1 MTEISRAPVFHSLII
16 PSVGRPAVLA
26 ATVTSLAR
34 QTAPPDEI
42 ILSVTGEA
50 DFTPGTAKC
59 PGVVIVVGPRGSSV
73 QRNRAID
80 RVHAGAHVV
89 TFLDDDV
96 ELAPEHMEW
105 VRRLFAERGDVAV
118 AWGHM
123 IADGVRHGGID
134 RDQARALIAGH
145 TAAGGFSQAREGGYG
160 ALGGNMHARRAVLDE
175 VRFDERLALYG
186 WLEDRDVAARCAR
199 FGKVGQYDRAV
210 FVHLGVSA
218 GRVSGG
224 RYGFAQVMNPVYLW
238 RKGSLP
244 ARDAGLL
251 CAKAIARNALGA
263 ALRERRIDR
272 SGRLRGNMAALAL
285 LLRRR
290 VAPEYVARIR

>member
-1 MTEISRAPVFHSLII
+1 MFHSVII
-16 PSVGRPAVLA
+16 PSIGRPAVLA
-26 ATVTSLAR
+26 ATVASLRR
-34 QTAPPDEI
+34 QTAPPDEV

-50 DFTPGTAKC
+50 DLTPETARC
-59 PGVVIVVGPRGSSV
+59 PGVAVVVGPRGSSV

-80 RVHAGAHVV
+80 RVSPAADVV

-105 VRRLFAERGDVAV
+105 VRRLFAERDDIAV

-123 IADGVRHGGID
+123 IADGVKHGGIE
-134 RDQARALIAGH
+134 RDQARALLAAH
-145 TAAGGFSQAREGGYG
+145 TAGGGFSAAREGGYG
-160 ALGGNMHARRAVLDE
+160 ALGGNMHARRVVLE
-175 VRFDERLALYG
+175 QVRFDERLALYG

-210 FVHLGVSA
+210 FVHLGVSS

-238 RKGSLP
+238 QKGSLP

-251 CAKAIARNALGA
+251 CVKAIGRNALGT

-272 SGRLRGNMAALAL
+272 RGRLRGNLAALAL

-290 VAPEYVARIR
+290 VAPEYVAHIP